1 MRGWLAP
8 FAAHTPVQAALPLL
22 DEMRAW
28 VPQAVQWPALAVK
41 VLRDLLNGLAKLR
54 KHLGCERT
62 AAWAAQRVLD
72 LVSRGHTCFGAVPLL
87 DEGLDVLLLG
97 CSGLGTCYGAMLE
110 HAPLEVGLRM
120 GLDDTLV
127 PAVASFSGPPPPWAS
142 SSAAAVAAR
151 VNKALIKASPAVAAE
166 LEALMADV
174 AGADDGQRLLAAL
187 SSKHGPRLL
196 RLVALLAFDAKRL
209 ASGLDALSSLGVYPR
224 HLATAKSGTVQI
236 PGQPAVR
243 SPLQIKY
250 ELLAQLLDDTTLP
263 MGLSYLGVLEAAPP
277 AEEADASLGEQ
288 CASCGGYLLEAVKSL
303 YRISVPLGLD
313 SSVGAT
319 LLTMQDAC
327 HAVQQAAAQGVAMQH
342 NTERVEVRSTTA
354 QIEGSMARGL
364 AEVQQQVGGLQQ
376 QIGGLH
382 AELQRVAAAAEH
394 LAAAQRDVAARR
406 ERALLEAEESML
418 NLQIDY
424 LARKRDHVTRLL
436 EQVSRRISPSRSL
449 QPAGVPA
456 PAGAAAPAVSV
467 GTAGA

>member
-1 MRGWLAP
+1 MTASACWLRCAASTVGVGTARLFTVSAP
-8 FAAHTPVQAALPLL
+8 SALPNLVACLPACSHTIWALL
-22 DEMRAW
+22 
-28 VPQAVQWPALAVK
+28 PCP
-41 VLRDLLNGLAKLR
+41 
-54 KHLGCERT
+54 
-62 AAWAAQRVLD
+62 
-72 LVSRGHTCFGAVPLL
+72 S
-87 DEGLDVLLLG
+87 
-97 CSGLGTCYGAMLE
+97 
-110 HAPLEVGLRM
+110 
-120 GLDDTLV
+120 
-127 PAVASFSGPPPPWAS
+127 
-142 SSAAAVAAR
+142 
-151 VNKALIKASPAVAAE
+151 ASPSIH
-166 LEALMADV
+166 
-174 AGADDGQRLLAAL
+174 LAHLPSA
-187 SSKHGPRLL
+187 GPRLL

-263 MGLSYLGVLEAAPP
+263 MGLSYLGVLQAAPP

-288 CASCGGYLLEAVKSL
+288 CASYAGGWWSGLRAWVGWHLVQIWHRGARGSCTCLCTLHVLSPQLLASAPVALHVCHHLTREAVTPKCTTCAGYLLEAVKSL

-313 SSVGAT
+313 SSVGPT

-327 HAVQQAAAQGVAMQH
+327 RAVQQAAAKDVAMQR

-354 QIEGSMARGL
+354 QIEGSMASGL

-382 AELQRVAAAAEH
+382 AELQRVAAAAEQ
-394 LAAAQRDVAARR
+394 LVAAQRDVAARR

-424 LARKRDHVTRLL
+424 LVRKRDHVTRLL
-436 EQVSRRISPSRSL
+436 EQVSGAPCAAHCGRAGEESSRHLVRPLTSDAFPALAPAAAGLAPRLALTLPAACCSACRASLGMSPRRRSRNSRSL
-449 QPAGVPA
+449 TCRALTE
-456 PAGAAAPAVSV
+456 SK
-467 GTAGA
+467 